1 MRILDKLLIKLIN
14 SFGISGREYEV
25 KRVIKDYLNNIDQ
38 SVYEDG
44 IGNVILKLGSGE
56 IKIMLCSHMDSVG
69 FIVNHVDDNGMIR
82 VSNIGH
88 FNKEDISHSFI
99 RFENGTLGKIYTS
112 SKDMFVDIGVKE
124 KEEVLKK
131 VKEGDMALL
140 VGPYLNAGDNNIIS
154 PLLHSKVG
162 CYILLRLIEEIE
174 MEDGIEIDFV
184 FASQGEVGGIGA
196 GIAANNIKPDY
207 CIVVGT
213 DKAKNSEKPDT
224 NINMG
229 EGPVLKIMD
238 NSLIMHRDVKNI
250 LENAAQKANVN
261 LQYSISTDR
270 SEGGLLHKE
279 RIGIRTGEIAIPC
292 RYKYSASEMIS
303 IDDVEDT
310 IKVLK
315 HLGNFSSLL

>member
-1 MRILDKLLIKLIN
+1 MDKLLIKLIN

-44 IGNVILKLGSGE
+44 MGNVILKLGSGE

-82 VSNIGH
+82 VSSIGH

-112 SKDMFVDIGVKE
+112 SKDMFVDIGAKE
-124 KEEVLKK
+124 KEEALKK
-131 VKEGDMALL
+131 VKEGDIASL
-140 VGPYLNAGDNNIIS
+140 VGPYLNAGDNNVIS
-154 PLLHSKVG
+154 PLLHNKVG

-174 MEDGIEIDFV
+174 MKDGVEISFV
-184 FASQGEVGGIGA
+184 FSSQGEVGGIGA
-196 GIAANNIKPDY
+196 RAAASDIKPDY

-238 NSLIMHRDVKNI
+238 NSLIMHRDIKNI
-250 LENAAQKANVN
+250 LENAAKKANVN
-261 LQYSISTDR
+261 LQYSINTDR
-270 SEGGLLHKE
+270 SEGELVHKQG
-279 RIGIRTGEIAIPC
+279 IGIRTGEIAIPC